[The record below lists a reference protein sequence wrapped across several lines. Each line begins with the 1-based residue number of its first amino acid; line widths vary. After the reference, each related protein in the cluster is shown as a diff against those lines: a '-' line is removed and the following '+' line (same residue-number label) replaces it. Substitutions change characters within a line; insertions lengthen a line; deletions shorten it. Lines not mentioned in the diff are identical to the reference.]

1 MTKKK
6 ERNLLVKKF
15 NVFNQPVYY
24 ISVIMSLQ
32 AHTFSKNI
40 SLLIVVKLLKVPSE
54 NLCLFT

>member
-15 NVFNQPVYY
+15 NVFNQPVHY